1 MSFLRFCKK
10 CYIFYQVNN
19 FAFPCPLSHSTH
31 RTFGKQ
37 QWQQLHESLTAWK
50 ANLVAVK
57 SSLQALSTSA

>member
-1 MSFLRFCKK
+1 MH
-10 CYIFYQVNN
+10 VNAC
-19 FAFPCPLSHSTH
+19 AFPRPLSHSTH

-57 SSLQALSTSA
+57 SSLQALSAST